1 MMEWW
6 VIIWVDVICKFTAIK
21 NINKNVIILVM
32 LNGQTTDA
40 TNGFEILSD
49 TVLLLKVHRFEAFS
63 NQHEIDRMVSNHL
76 SRCSLH
82 QFIRFPYNNFE
93 PQTKYIA
100 SYYKISIKLAKFYL
114 YVTRTIF

>member
-1 MMEWW
+1 
-6 VIIWVDVICKFTAIK
+6 
-21 NINKNVIILVM
+21 M
-32 LNGQTTDA
+32 LIGRTTDA

-63 NQHEIDRMVSNHL
+63 NQYEIDRMVSNHL

-93 PQTKYIA
+93 PRTKYIA
-100 SYYKISIKLAKFYL
+100 SYYKKKNSIKLAKFYL